1 MAINVDLVY
10 KTVLLILNQQQRGY
24 ITPDEFSKVGNQV
37 QLGIFEKYMS
47 DLNQQLRIPENDSE
61 YANRVKNIDEKI
73 DIFKRIGPATYNAPY
88 FNLPT
93 TATAATSTQ
102 TFTVPASPNPATN
115 KIYNVTNWS
124 SSQSQEAVIK
134 VFKNGVLQTSPAQ
147 YSFNTTSNN
156 IVFVTAPAINQV
168 IVAELYP
175 SDFYRLGTVIYN
187 DTVEAQMVDRNEWYK
202 IKKAPLIAPTASQP
216 VFLYEN
222 NKIELFPA
230 SITSNVQVSYI
241 KKPSQVQWGYS
252 IGSLGQFLYDPS
264 SSTNFEL
271 HVSEQVD
278 LISGILLYSGV
289 IIQDPTIIQVASQQI
304 QQEDINEKS

>member
-24 ITPDEFSKVGNQV
+24 ITPDEFNKVGNQV

-61 YANRVKNIDEKI
+61 YANRVKNLEEKL
-73 DIFKRIGPATYNAPY
+73 DIFKRIGTATFATPY

-93 TATAATSTQ
+93 TSTAATSTQ
-102 TFTVPASPNPATN
+102 TFTVPALPNPATN
-115 KIYNVTNWS
+115 TIYNVTNWS
-124 SSQSQEAVIK
+124 PSQSQNALIK
-134 VFKNGVLQTSPAQ
+134 VFKNGILQTSPTQ

-156 IVFVTAPAINQV
+156 ITFVTAPAVNDI
-168 IVAELYP
+168 IIAELYP
-175 SDFYRLGTVIYN
+175 SDFYRLGTVIYKN
-187 DTVEAQMVDRNEWYK
+187 DTLVQMVERNEFYL
-202 IKKAPLIAPTASQP
+202 IQRSPLTAATKAQP
-216 VFLYEN
+216 IFLYEDE
-222 NKIELFPA
+222 KLQVFPTT
-230 SITSNVQVSYI
+230 ITSDISVSYI
-241 KKPSQVQWGYS
+241 KKPNQPQWGYS
-252 IGSLGQFLYDPS
+252 IGSLGQFLYNPS

-278 LISGILLYSGV
+278 LITGILLYSGV

>member
-24 ITPDEFSKVGNQV
+24 ITPDEFNKVGNQV

-61 YANRVKNIDEKI
+61 YANRVKNLEEKL
-73 DIFKRIGPATYNAPY
+73 DIFKRIGTATFATPY

-93 TATAATSTQ
+93 TSTTATSTQ
-102 TFTVPASPNPATN
+102 TFTVPALPNPATN
-115 KIYNVTNWS
+115 TIYNVTNWS
-124 SSQSQEAVIK
+124 PSQSQNALIK

-156 IVFVTAPAINQV
+156 ITFVNAPAIND
-168 IVAELYP
+168 IIIAELYP
-175 SDFYRLGTVIYN
+175 SDFYRLGTVIYKN
-187 DTVEAQMVDRNEWYK
+187 DTLVQMVERNEFYL
-202 IKKAPLIAPTASQP
+202 IQRSPLTAATKAQP
-216 VFLYEN
+216 IFLYEDE
-222 NKIELFPA
+222 KLQVFPTT
-230 SITSNVQVSYI
+230 ITSDISVSYI
-241 KKPSQVQWGYS
+241 KKPNQPQWGYS
-252 IGSLGQFLYDPS
+252 IGSLGQFLYNPS

-278 LISGILLYSGV
+278 LITGILLYSGV

>member
-24 ITPDEFSKVGNQV
+24 ITPDEFNKVGNQV

-61 YANRVKNIDEKI
+61 YANRVKNLEEKL
-73 DIFKRIGPATYNAPY
+73 DIFKRIGSATFATPY

-93 TATAATSTQ
+93 TATTATSTQ
-102 TFTVPASPNPATN
+102 TFTVPALPNPATN
-115 KIYNVTNWS
+115 TIYNVTNWS
-124 SSQSQEAVIK
+124 PSQSQNALIK

-156 IVFVTAPAINQV
+156 ITFVTAPAIND
-168 IVAELYP
+168 IIIAELYP
-175 SDFYRLGTVIYN
+175 SDFYRLGTVIYKN
-187 DTVEAQMVDRNEWYK
+187 DTLVQMVERNEFYL
-202 IKKAPLIAPTASQP
+202 IQRSPLTAATKVQP
-216 VFLYEN
+216 IFLYED
-222 NKIELFPA
+222 ERLQVFPTT
-230 SITSNVQVSYI
+230 ITSDINVSYI
-241 KKPSQVQWGYS
+241 KKPNQPQWGYS
-252 IGSLGQFLYDPS
+252 IGSLGQFLYNPS

-278 LISGILLYSGV
+278 LITGILLYSGV

>member
-24 ITPDEFSKVGNQV
+24 ITPDEFNKVGNQV
-37 QLGIFEKYMS
+37 QLSIFEKYMS

-61 YANRVKNIDEKI
+61 YANRVKNLEEKL
-73 DIFKRIGPATYNAPY
+73 DIFKRIGSATFATPY

-93 TATAATSTQ
+93 TATTATSTQ
-102 TFTVPASPNPATN
+102 TFTVPALPNPATN
-115 KIYNVTNWS
+115 TIYNVTNWS
-124 SSQSQEAVIK
+124 PSQSQNALIK

-156 IVFVTAPAINQV
+156 ITFVTAPAIND
-168 IVAELYP
+168 IIIAELYP
-175 SDFYRLGTVIYN
+175 SDFYRLGTVIYKN
-187 DTVEAQMVDRNEWYK
+187 DTLVQMVERNEFYL
-202 IKKAPLIAPTASQP
+202 IQRSPLTAATKVQP
-216 VFLYEN
+216 IFLYEDE
-222 NKIELFPA
+222 KLQVFPTT
-230 SITSNVQVSYI
+230 ITSDINVSYI
-241 KKPSQVQWGYS
+241 KKPNQPQWGYS
-252 IGSLGQFLYDPS
+252 IGSLGQFLYNPS

-278 LISGILLYSGV
+278 LITGILLYSGV

>member
-24 ITPDEFSKVGNQV
+24 ITPDEFNKVGNQV

-61 YANRVKNIDEKI
+61 YANRVKNLEEKL
-73 DIFKRIGPATYNAPY
+73 DIFKRIGTATFATPY

-93 TATAATSTQ
+93 TSTTATSTQ
-102 TFTVPASPNPATN
+102 TFTVPALPNPATN
-115 KIYNVTNWS
+115 TIYNVTNWS
-124 SSQSQEAVIK
+124 PSQSQNALIK

-156 IVFVTAPAINQV
+156 ITFVTAPAIND
-168 IVAELYP
+168 IIIAELYP
-175 SDFYRLGTVIYN
+175 SDFYRLGTVIYKN
-187 DTVEAQMVDRNEWYK
+187 DTLVQMVERNEFYL
-202 IKKAPLIAPTASQP
+202 IQRSPLTAATKVQP
-216 VFLYEN
+216 IFLYEDE
-222 NKIELFPA
+222 KLQVFPTT
-230 SITSNVQVSYI
+230 ITSDISVSYI
-241 KKPSQVQWGYS
+241 KKPNQPQWGYS
-252 IGSLGQFLYDPS
+252 IGSLGQFLYNPS

-271 HVSEQVD
+271 HVSEQAD
-278 LISGILLYSGV
+278 LITGILLYSGV

>member
-24 ITPDEFSKVGNQV
+24 ITPDEFNKVGNQV

-61 YANRVKNIDEKI
+61 YANRVKNLEEKL
-73 DIFKRIGPATYNAPY
+73 DIFKRIGTATFATPY

-93 TATAATSTQ
+93 TSTTATSTQ
-102 TFTVPASPNPATN
+102 TFTVPALPNPATN
-115 KIYNVTNWS
+115 TIYNVTNWS
-124 SSQSQEAVIK
+124 PSQSQNALIK

-156 IVFVTAPAINQV
+156 ITFVNAPAIND
-168 IVAELYP
+168 IIIAELYP
-175 SDFYRLGTVIYN
+175 SDFYRLGTVIYKN
-187 DTVEAQMVDRNEWYK
+187 DTLVQMVERNEFYL
-202 IKKAPLIAPTASQP
+202 IQRSPLTAATKVQP
-216 VFLYEN
+216 IFLYEDE
-222 NKIELFPA
+222 KLQVFPTT
-230 SITSNVQVSYI
+230 ITSDISVSYI
-241 KKPSQVQWGYS
+241 KKPNQPQWGYS
-252 IGSLGQFLYDPS
+252 IGSLGQFLYNPS

-278 LISGILLYSGV
+278 LITGILLYSGV

>member
-24 ITPDEFSKVGNQV
+24 ITPDEFNKVGNQV

-61 YANRVKNIDEKI
+61 YANRVKNLEEKL
-73 DIFKRIGPATYNAPY
+73 DIFKRIGSATFATPY

-93 TATAATSTQ
+93 TATTATSTQ
-102 TFTVPASPNPATN
+102 TFTVPALPNPATN
-115 KIYNVTNWS
+115 TIYNVTNWS
-124 SSQSQEAVIK
+124 PSQSQNALIK

-156 IVFVTAPAINQV
+156 ITFVTAPAIND
-168 IVAELYP
+168 IIIAELYP
-175 SDFYRLGTVIYN
+175 SDFYRLGTVIYKN
-187 DTVEAQMVDRNEWYK
+187 DTLVQMVERNEFYL
-202 IKKAPLIAPTASQP
+202 IQRSPLTAATKVQP
-216 VFLYEN
+216 IFLYEDE
-222 NKIELFPA
+222 KLQVFPTT
-230 SITSNVQVSYI
+230 ITSDINVSYI
-241 KKPSQVQWGYS
+241 KKPNQPQWGYS
-252 IGSLGQFLYDPS
+252 IGSLGQFLYNPS

-278 LISGILLYSGV
+278 LITGILLYSGV